1 MGDHDKKP
9 DVHQFDRWAADQ
21 QFKQEKSAMDSHQCA
36 APSLDKP
43 GGGCQVSDFESHQL
57 NDMVDMVKSANPEH
71 LENAANGLWDA
82 RDAIWS
88 AAGELLEH
96 IGRVDWHGE
105 AATAFHSWAGDLV
118 NHSYELGF
126 YADNVAT
133 QVSAASTG
141 LASVRNSMPPR
152 DNRPKILL
160 PAEQAKLDPHGLQAQ
175 QVENHR
181 QEAINQMNRLASYY
195 AVSEGNLRGLDE
207 PKFGK
212 MPDMGVPTPTAS
224 HGWRQDDEGGGGQ
237 TPLPHT
243 PVAGGPVGHSVVTP
257 AGPSAVGSDS
267 GTKLHHVVL
276 PPEQH
281 VHVDPPTQ
289 HVGTN
294 IDNVNTLPP
303 DTVKPTVPVAPPTAP
318 GPGGGGGGPIA
329 PFPTGPMVPPVG
341 LPVPRGGTGGVRRP
355 VGTSRMTVRPIE
367 EPEVGTGAG
376 RGPVSGVRQSVVPG
390 QPGARGPASPV
401 GRTPAGQSPMGKVPV
416 GRGPV
421 GRSIVGGTPRTGGVP
436 GERIGESGPTGA
448 ARSGVIGG
456 RPTTPSAK
464 GVNGSRVPRGK
475 VIGGEPAARDPHAV
489 ERPGQRGV
497 IRAAEQE
504 GAEGQASR
512 RYVASGG
519 AVGAPNGKAPT
530 ARNGA
535 RAAADEHMTGR
546 SSSRRSKRDRDE
558 KKSRRRQAPE
568 TE

>member
-1 MGDHDKKP
+1 MGDHNKQP
-9 DVHQFDRWAADQ
+9 DLHQFDRWAADQ
-21 QFKQEKSAMDSHQCA
+21 QFKQEKSAMGGGQCA
-36 APSLDKP
+36 APSLNKK
-43 GGGCQVSDFESHQL
+43 GGGCQVSDFENHQL
-57 NDMVDMVKSANPEH
+57 NDMVDMVKSANHEH

-88 AAGELLEH
+88 AADELLEH

-133 QVSAASTG
+133 QVSAASMG
-141 LASVRNSMPPR
+141 LASVSSSMPPR
-152 DNRPKILL
+152 DNRPKIFL
-160 PAEQAKLDPHGLQAQ
+160 PAEQAKLDPGGIQAQ
-175 QVENHR
+175 AVENHR
-181 QEAINQMNRLASYY
+181 QEAITQMNRLASYY
-195 AVSEGNLRGLDE
+195 AVSEGNLRGLEE

-212 MPDMGVPTPTAS
+212 MPDMGVPTAGRSSFDGP
-224 HGWRQDDEGGGGQ
+224 DDGGGQ
-237 TPLPHT
+237 VAPAHLPQGETTRRYSVAASDGPDVKGFDPGMKLPH
-243 PVAGGPVGHSVVTP
+243 VA
-257 AGPSAVGSDS
+257 
-267 GTKLHHVVL
+267 L
-276 PPEQH
+276 PQEQH
-281 VHVDPPTQ
+281 VHVDPTQ

-294 IDNVNTLPP
+294 IDSVNTLPP

-318 GPGGGGGGPIA
+318 GPGGGGGGPIT
-329 PFPTGPMVPPVG
+329 PFPTGPMVPTVG
-341 LPVPRGGTGGVRRP
+341 MPVPRGGTGGVRGP
-355 VGTSRMTVRPIE
+355 VGTSRMAVPPVE
-367 EPEVGTGAG
+367 EPEIGTGTG
-376 RGPVSGVRQSVVPG
+376 RGPISGVRQSVVPG
-390 QPGARGPASPV
+390 QAGARGPASPM
-401 GRTPAGQSPMGKVPV
+401 GRTPMGQSPMGKAPV

-448 ARSGVIGG
+448 ARTGGVIGG
-456 RPTTPSAK
+456 RPTTPAAK

-497 IRAAEQE
+497 IRAAEPE
-504 GAEGQASR
+504 GTEGQASR
-512 RYVASGG
+512 RPVAPGG
-519 AVGAPNGKAPT
+519 AVGAPNSKAPT

-535 RAAADEHMTGR
+535 HTADEHVPGR
-546 SSSRRSKRDRDE
+546 SSSRRSRDRDD